1 MTRSPGGAARPRSPN
16 PALLRA
22 ARVRRPHGVRGELSV
37 ESLGGDAG
45 RFRRGVK
52 LTVEQTGSILT
63 VRSARNVAGG
73 ELLVSF
79 AEIDTPEA
87 AAPLRGAYLCV
98 APQAVRHLL
107 PGEWF
112 VWQLVGLAAV
122 DGDGHALGEVTDVE
136 AGPAHDI
143 LVVGTP
149 AGERRFP
156 MVSAF
161 VTKVDLEAGRIVL
174 TPWEEEE

>member
-1 MTRSPGGAARPRSPN
+1 MSRGPRGAAGPRPSSPD
-16 PALLRA
+16 LLRA

-37 ESLGGDAG
+37 ESLGGDAR

-52 LTVEQTGSILT
+52 LTVEQTGSVLT
-63 VRSARNVAGG
+63 VRSARGAAGD

-79 AEIDTPEA
+79 EGIDTPEA

-98 APQAVRHLL
+98 RPQALRHLP

-122 DGDGHALGEVTDVE
+122 DTEGRVLGEVADVE
-136 AGPAHDI
+136 PGAAHDI
-143 LVVGTP
+143 LVVGTG
-149 AGERRFP
+149 AAERRFP

-161 VTKVDLEAGRIVL
+161 VTEVDLTGGRIVL
-174 TPWEEEE
+174 TPWDEEE

>member
-1 MTRSPGGAARPRSPN
+1 MTPGPGGAAKPRSPN

-52 LTVEQTGSILT
+52 LTVEQTGSVLT
-63 VRSARNVAGG
+63 VRSARSVAGD
-73 ELLVSF
+73 ELLVCF
-79 AEIDTPEA
+79 EGIDTPEA
-87 AAPLRGAYLCV
+87 ASPLRGAYLCV
-98 APQAVRHLL
+98 APQAVRHL
-107 PGEWF
+107 PKGEWF

-122 DGDGHALGEVTDVE
+122 DADGNALGEVTDIE
-136 AGPAHDI
+136 AGAAHDI
-143 LVVGTP
+143 LVIETL

-161 VTKVDLEAGRIVL
+161 VTEVDLTGGRIVL
-174 TPWEEEE
+174 TPWDEEA